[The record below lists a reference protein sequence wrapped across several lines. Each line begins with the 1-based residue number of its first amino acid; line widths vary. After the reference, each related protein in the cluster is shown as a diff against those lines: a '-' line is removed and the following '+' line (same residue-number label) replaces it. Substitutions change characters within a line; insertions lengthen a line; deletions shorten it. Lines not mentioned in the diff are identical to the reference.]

1 MSGETKKLERDIKR
15 VAKTW
20 ERNISSGLQTTLA
33 DTARV
38 LQGDFNNYG
47 KSMARLALFGVTGGT
62 MSQEKMQRVT
72 GETGSER
79 FARETR
85 EKEEAQ
91 VAADIQAD
99 IQAREDERR
108 QQIIRR
114 IAAEIESRR
123 MAPGT
128 SLLTTAALSQQSPGN
143 TILTSRG

>member
-15 VAKTW
+15 EAKVW
-20 ERNISSGLQTTLA
+20 ERNISSALQTSIA
-33 DTARV
+33 DTGRA

-47 KSMARLALFGVTGGT
+47 KSMARMALFGVTGGT

-91 VAADIQAD
+91 VAADIRAK
-99 IQAREDERR
+99 EDERR

-123 MAPGT
+123 LAPGT

>member
-1 MSGETKKLERDIKR
+1 MSGETKKLERNISR
-15 VAKTW
+15 ELGAW
-20 ERNISSGLQTTLA
+20 ERNIEATINTTLA

-47 KSMARLALFGVTGGT
+47 NSLQRTILSAGTGGLV
-62 MSQEKMQRVT
+62 SQEDLRKIT
-72 GETGSER
+72 GETGSEKY
-79 FARETR
+79 ARLL
-85 EKEEAQ
+85 KEHKEAQ
-91 VAADIQAD
+91 VAADIRAK
-99 IQAREDERR
+99 EDERR